1 MREILPKSAIPEG
14 RPIRM
19 LEPSTY
25 LRRIYRVKSKCFMT
39 VPLQNGELLA
49 ENVPATT
56 VSLRREAGGFVVH
69 HHTIGD
75 GRVDLGEFSESTS
88 PE

>member
-1 MREILPKSAIPEG
+1 
-14 RPIRM
+14 
-19 LEPSTY
+19 
-25 LRRIYRVKSKCFMT
+25 MT